1 VSDLIP
7 NIVSLD
13 KGLDLQ
19 SPKIIAPPGSILD
32 MLNYEQVDFQGQKR
46 IDGFTRYDGKP
57 VAAFDS
63 YILVNSPNYYPDSG
77 FDVVTN
83 DGIPYGVMFD
93 EYHPSGYAAVAVF
106 NEAAVPVGYMDGA
119 AYDDEETYNNNIIK
133 WNASLRSVVDEL
145 PGPVSGLHWF
155 KDRLYAVSDIG
166 NYSPDDYRIDTD
178 NKASLFESKTIDIAD
193 REGGDVGWNFVH
205 HGWILRFEEG
215 NVPSGRLNAKNQNR
229 ENVGIQ
235 GPTPTTDRD
244 GSAQQLAQNIAI
256 ANAPPQVNG
265 WKTSTSPSVY
275 NLESSALVDD
285 DGVFIYADAYF
296 SWDGETGV
304 ISAPGIDGE
313 DLIEYSPTNNVEV
326 EI

>member
-1 VSDLIP
+1 MSDLIP

-166 NYSPDDYRIDTD
+166 NYSPDDRRI
-178 NKASLFESKTIDIAD
+178 
-193 REGGDVGWNFVH
+193 
-205 HGWILRFEEG
+205 
-215 NVPSGRLNAKNQNR
+215 
-229 ENVGIQ
+229 
-235 GPTPTTDRD
+235 
-244 GSAQQLAQNIAI
+244 
-256 ANAPPQVNG
+256 
-265 WKTSTSPSVY
+265 
-275 NLESSALVDD
+275 
-285 DGVFIYADAYF
+285 
-296 SWDGETGV
+296 
-304 ISAPGIDGE
+304 
-313 DLIEYSPTNNVEV
+313 
-326 EI
+326 